1 MANHITTLRLALL
14 VVVVLLSY
22 LAPPIWQW
30 ANVPLLIVIFVLDAV
45 DGWVARVRHEESL
58 FGAIYDIAAD
68 RVVENVLWIVCAHL
82 QLVPVWVALVFI
94 TRGILVD
101 AVRSVGASQGKTPF
115 SLTISKLGHELVG
128 GRAMRIVYAAIK
140 ATAFA
145 WIFLLQPLPALYPE
159 WWAQW
164 GPQLLRVTDVLIY
177 SAVFLCIARG
187 LPVLLEF
194 GFRDEGKLLSQRPR
208 RRSTDKQ

>member
-14 VVVVLLSY
+14 FIAVLVAY
-22 LAPPIWQW
+22 FAPPLWQL

-115 SLTISKLGHELVG
+115 SLTITRLGHELVG
-128 GRAMRIVYAAIK
+128 GRTMRIVYAAIK

-145 WIFLLQPLPALYPE
+145 WLFLLQPLPALYPDE
-159 WWAQW
+159 WAQW
-164 GPQLLRVTDVLIY
+164 GSQLQRVTDVLIY
-177 SAVFLCIARG
+177 LAVFLCLARG

-194 GFRDEGKLLSQRPR
+194 GLKEEGKLLSPRPR
-208 RRSTDKQ
+208 RRRTDRP

>member
-1 MANHITTLRLALL
+1 MANHITTFRLALL
-14 VVVVLLSY
+14 LPVILVAY
-22 LAPPIWQW
+22 YAPPAWQLVN
-30 ANVPLLIVIFVLDAV
+30 APLLIVIFLLDAV

-68 RVVENVLWIVCAHL
+68 RVVENVLWIVSAHL

-115 SLTISKLGHELVG
+115 SLTITRLGHELVG
-128 GRAMRIVYAAIK
+128 GRAMRFGYAAIK
-140 ATAFA
+140 AAAFA
-145 WIFLLQPLPALYPE
+145 WIFMLQPLPELYPD
-159 WWAQW
+159 WWARW
-164 GPQLLRVTDVLIY
+164 GTQLQRVTDVLIY
-177 SAVFLCIARG
+177 SAVFLCLARG

-194 GFRDEGKLLSQRPR
+194 GLKEEGKLLTPRPR
-208 RRSTDKQ
+208 RRRTDRL

>member
-14 VVVVLLSY
+14 LPVILVGY
-22 LAPPIWQW
+22 FAPPLWQL
-30 ANVPLLIVIFVLDAV
+30 ANAPLLIVIFTLDAV

-68 RVVENVLWIVCAHL
+68 RVVENVLWIVCAHM

-115 SLTISKLGHELVG
+115 SLTITRLGHELVG
-128 GRAMRIVYAAIK
+128 GRFMRVVYAVIK
-140 ATAFA
+140 AVAFA

-164 GPQLLRVTDVLIY
+164 QSQLLRVTDALIY
-177 SAVFLCIARG
+177 SAVFLCIVRG

-194 GFRDEGKLLSQRPR
+194 GFRDEGKLLSPRPR
-208 RRSTDKQ
+208 RRSAGR

>member
-14 VVVVLLSY
+14 LIVVLVAY
-22 LAPPIWQW
+22 FAPPLWRLS
-30 ANVPLLIVIFVLDAV
+30 NVPLLIVIFVLDAV

-68 RVVENVLWIVCAHL
+68 RVVENVLWIVAAHL

-94 TRGILVD
+94 ARGILVD

-115 SLTISKLGHELVG
+115 SLTLSKLGHELVG
-128 GRAMRIVYAAIK
+128 GRFVRGLYAAVKGI
-140 ATAFA
+140 AFG
-145 WIFLLQPLPALYPE
+145 WIFLLEPIPALYPG

-164 GPQLLRVTDVLIY
+164 EPQLQRVTDVLIY

-194 GFRDEGKLLSQRPR
+194 GFREEGKLLGPRPR
-208 RRSTDKQ
+208 RRSTDWQ